1 MIRLNMHRQ
10 SVFANNDHNVTTTL
24 RRRHARLA
32 RDAARE
38 AIGTV
43 TLTARRQYRRYRREH
58 TQEYLSWESWVR
70 HYREVTDGPG
80 SWSTGNDGMNNI
92 AMNP

>member
-1 MIRLNMHRQ
+1 MTRLKWNRS
-10 SVFANNDHNVTTTL
+10 SVFDDGDHNMTTTL
-24 RRRHARLA
+24 HRRHARLA

-43 TLTARRQYRRYRREH
+43 TLTARRQYRRYRRAH
-58 TQEYLSWESWVR
+58 TQEYLSWDSWVR